1 MTAFRV
7 KCGSGGRA
15 APRCDGVGWH
25 RPARMSEW
33 MGPLILPLREPLG
46 AMSSS
51 QVFRESNLFGAPIRD
66 LGLKIAGTRL
76 EPVIDEFREELA
88 KSGIKVV
95 PRFHLSTEWGV
106 PFGTVVIGIPFY
118 LAHPDLTALHGEQV
132 GHIEGF
138 NRADILRYLR
148 HEMGHV
154 MNYAYKLY
162 DREAWVKLFGSITQ
176 PYREDYRPQPF
187 SRRFVRHLP
196 GWYAQKH
203 PDEDWSETFAVWMTP
218 GRDWR
223 ADYAQLPTALAKL
236 EYCARTMVELGEP
249 IVTATELDEDVS
261 GIHYSL
267 EQYYQNYAADSEAGA
282 AGLDGDLRAIF
293 DDLQETDDGS
303 AHETRPA
310 AELIRRHERQLM
322 AAVFRWT
329 GHFPE
334 KTRSLVRHLAKRA
347 EALKQVYPRE
357 AEEEAVVAVTTLVT
371 SLAMNFVHRGA
382 YFPEATQPPPA
393 DVAEPQPSGSDKAA
407 PDKSSGEKPVA
418 ENSAEPAA
426 NDAAPLEPQPS
437 TETPSRETQREEPPR
452 ERVPPEE
459 PDPEEPLPLLEDLR
473 RASR

>member
-1 MTAFRV
+1 
-7 KCGSGGRA
+7 
-15 APRCDGVGWH
+15 
-25 RPARMSEW
+25 
-33 MGPLILPLREPLG
+33 
-46 AMSSS
+46 MSSS
-51 QVFRESNLFGAPIRD
+51 QGFRESNLFGAPIRD

-76 EPVIDEFREELA
+76 EPVIDEFRAELA
-88 KSGIKVV
+88 QRGIRVV

-138 NRADILRYLR
+138 NRTDILRYLR

-154 MNYAYKLY
+154 VNYAYKLY

-176 PYREDYRPQPF
+176 PYREEYRPQPF

-218 GRDWR
+218 ERDWR
-223 ADYAQLPTALAKL
+223 ADYAQLPTALSKL
-236 EYCARTMVELGEP
+236 EYCARTLAELGEP
-249 IVTATELDEDVS
+249 LVTATELDEDVS

-267 EQYYQNYAADSEAGA
+267 EQYY
-282 AGLDGDLRAIF
+282 
-293 DDLQETDDGS
+293 ET
-303 AHETRPA
+303 TRPTPRPAPPAWTATCARSSTTCKKPTTARRTRTHPA

-322 AAVFRWT
+322 ANVFRWT

-357 AEEEAVVAVTTLVT
+357 AEDEAVVAVDD
-371 SLAMNFVHRGA
+371 AR
-382 YFPEATQPPPA
+382 
-393 DVAEPQPSGSDKAA
+393 DVARDEF
-407 PDKSSGEKPVA
+407 
-418 ENSAEPAA
+418 
-426 NDAAPLEPQPS
+426 
-437 TETPSRETQREEPPR
+437 
-452 ERVPPEE
+452 
-459 PDPEEPLPLLEDLR
+459 
-473 RASR
+473 RASRRRTFPRRRRRRPRRRAAAEASRAQPRPSSRAHRRGAAAGRRDRAESLPPGESQPPSEREDLKRASR

>member
-1 MTAFRV
+1 MA
-7 KCGSGGRA
+7 
-15 APRCDGVGWH
+15 
-25 RPARMSEW
+25 
-33 MGPLILPLREPLG
+33 
-46 AMSSS
+46 SS
-51 QVFRESNLFGAPIRD
+51 QGFRESNLFGAPIRD

-76 EPVIDEFREELA
+76 EPVIDEFRKELA
-88 KSGIKVV
+88 QLGLRVV

-138 NRADILRYLR
+138 NRTDILRYLR

-154 MNYAYKLY
+154 VNYAYKLY
-162 DREAWVKLFGSITQ
+162 NRETWVKLFGSITQ
-176 PYREDYRPQPF
+176 PYREEYRPQPF

-218 GRDWR
+218 DRDWR
-223 ADYAQLPTALAKL
+223 ADYAQLPTAFAKL
-236 EYCARTMVELGEP
+236 DYCARTLAELGEP
-249 IVTATELDEDVS
+249 LVTATELDEDVS

-267 EQYYQNYAADSEAGA
+267 AQYYESYAADVEPGA

-293 DDLQETDDGS
+293 DDLKDPDDGS
-303 AHETRPA
+303 HETRPA

-322 AAVFRWT
+322 ANVFRWT

-334 KTRSLVRHLAKRA
+334 KTRGLVRDLAKRA
-347 EALKQVYPRE
+347 EALKQVYARE
-357 AEEEAVVAVTTLVT
+357 AEDEAVVAVTTLVT

-382 YFPEATQPPPA
+382 YFPEAAPASPESPASPPSA
-393 DVAEPQPSGSDKAA
+393 DEANANANANGHED
-407 PDKSSGEKPVA
+407 SS
-418 ENSAEPAA
+418 
-426 NDAAPLEPQPS
+426 
-437 TETPSRETQREEPPR
+437 
-452 ERVPPEE
+452 
-459 PDPEEPLPLLEDLR
+459 EPLPPAESLPSSEREDQK

>member
-1 MTAFRV
+1 
-7 KCGSGGRA
+7 
-15 APRCDGVGWH
+15 
-25 RPARMSEW
+25 
-33 MGPLILPLREPLG
+33 
-46 AMSSS
+46 MSSS

-76 EPVIDEFREELA
+76 EPVIDEFRAELA
-88 KSGIKVV
+88 QKGIRVV

-138 NRADILRYLR
+138 NRPDILRYLR

-154 MNYAYKLY
+154 MNYAYRLY
-162 DREAWVKLFGSITQ
+162 DREDWVKLFGSITQ

-218 GRDWR
+218 SRDWR

-267 EQYYQNYAADSEAGA
+267 EQYYQSYAADSEAGA

-293 DDLQETDDGS
+293 DDLQENDDGS

-371 SLAMNFVHRGA
+371 SLAMNFVHRGS
-382 YFPEATQPPPA
+382 YFPEAAPQPPVEA
-393 DVAEPQPSGSDKAA
+393 AEPPPSATDKTPGEKPSADKAA
-407 PDKSSGEKPVA
+407 PDKGPVDHA
-418 ENSAEPAA
+418 APHGAPKTAAAEPAPP
-426 NDAAPLEPQPS
+426 APDRKPS
-437 TETPSRETQREEPPR
+437 TEAANEGAPSEEA
-452 ERVPPEE
+452 
-459 PDPEEPLPLLEDLR
+459 LPLLEDLR

>member
-1 MTAFRV
+1 MT
-7 KCGSGGRA
+7 
-15 APRCDGVGWH
+15 
-25 RPARMSEW
+25 
-33 MGPLILPLREPLG
+33 
-46 AMSSS
+46 SS
-51 QVFRESNLFGAPIRD
+51 QGFRESNLFGAPIRD

-76 EPVIDEFREELA
+76 EPVIDEFRAELA
-88 KSGIKVV
+88 QRALRVV

-138 NRADILRYLR
+138 NRTDILRYLR

-154 MNYAYKLY
+154 VNYAYKLY

-176 PYREDYRPQPF
+176 PYREEYRPQPF

-218 GRDWR
+218 ERDWR

-236 EYCARTMVELGEP
+236 DYCARTLAELGEP
-249 IVTATELDEDVS
+249 LVTATDLDEDVS

-267 EQYYQNYAADSEAGA
+267 AQYYETYSADSEAGA

-293 DDLQETDDGS
+293 DDLKDVDDGS

-322 AAVFRWT
+322 ANVFRWT

-347 EALKQVYPRE
+347 EVLKQVYARE
-357 AEEEAVVAVTTLVT
+357 AEDEAVVAVTTLVT

-382 YFPEATQPPPA
+382 YFPEAPPPA
-393 DVAEPQPSGSDKAA
+393 IEASEPP
-407 PDKSSGEKPVA
+407 
-418 ENSAEPAA
+418 PAA
-426 NDAAPLEPQPS
+426 VEAHDDAHAES
-437 TETPSRETQREEPPR
+437 G
-452 ERVPPEE
+452 
-459 PDPEEPLPLLEDLR
+459 EPLPPAESPPPSEREELK

>member
-1 MTAFRV
+1 
-7 KCGSGGRA
+7 
-15 APRCDGVGWH
+15 
-25 RPARMSEW
+25 
-33 MGPLILPLREPLG
+33 
-46 AMSSS
+46 MSSS

>member
-1 MTAFRV
+1 MTSPQ
-7 KCGSGGRA
+7 G
-15 APRCDGVGWH
+15 
-25 RPARMSEW
+25 
-33 MGPLILPLREPLG
+33 
-46 AMSSS
+46 
-51 QVFRESNLFGAPIRD
+51 FRESNLFGAPIRD

-76 EPVIDEFREELA
+76 EPVIDEFRAELA
-88 KSGIKVV
+88 QRGLRVM

-118 LAHPDLTALHGEQV
+118 LAHPDLTALHGEEV

-138 NRADILRYLR
+138 NRTDILRYLR

-154 MNYAYKLY
+154 VNYAYRLY

-218 GRDWR
+218 LRDWR
-223 ADYAQLPTALAKL
+223 ADYAQLPTALSKL
-236 EYCARTMVELGEP
+236 DYCARTLAELGEP
-249 IVTATELDEDVS
+249 LVTATDLDEDVS

-267 EQYYQNYAADSEAGA
+267 AQYYETYSADSEAGA

-293 DDLQETDDGS
+293 DDLKDFDDGS

-310 AELIRRHERQLM
+310 SELIRRHERQLM
-322 AAVFRWT
+322 ANVFRWT

-347 EALKQVYPRE
+347 EVLKQVYAHE

-382 YFPEATQPPPA
+382 YFPEAPSPMAEAPPTAAEAPPTAAEAPPTAAEAPPPA
-393 DVAEPQPSGSDKAA
+393 AEAAEPPA
-407 PDKSSGEKPVA
+407 PAVDAHVDAEKESS
-418 ENSAEPAA
+418 
-426 NDAAPLEPQPS
+426 
-437 TETPSRETQREEPPR
+437 
-452 ERVPPEE
+452 
-459 PDPEEPLPLLEDLR
+459 EPLPPAESR
-473 RASR
+473 PPSERAEPKRASR

>member
-1 MTAFRV
+1 
-7 KCGSGGRA
+7 
-15 APRCDGVGWH
+15 
-25 RPARMSEW
+25 
-33 MGPLILPLREPLG
+33 
-46 AMSSS
+46 MSSS
-51 QVFRESNLFGAPIRD
+51 QGFRESNLFGAPIRD

-76 EPVIDEFREELA
+76 EPVIDEFRKELA
-88 KSGIKVV
+88 QRGLRVV

-154 MNYAYKLY
+154 VNYAYKLY
-162 DREAWVKLFGSITQ
+162 DRESWVKLFGSITQ
-176 PYREDYRPQPF
+176 PYREEYRPQPF

-218 GRDWR
+218 ERDWR
-223 ADYAQLPTALAKL
+223 ADYAQLPTALAKID
-236 EYCARTMVELGEP
+236 YCARTLAELGEP
-249 IVTATELDEDVS
+249 LVTATELDEDVS

-267 EQYYQNYAADSEAGA
+267 AQYYENYAADSEAGA
-282 AGLDGDLRAIF
+282 AGLDGDLRTIF
-293 DDLQETDDGS
+293 DDLKEADDGS
-303 AHETRPA
+303 HETRPA
-310 AELIRRHERQLM
+310 AELIRRHERELM
-322 AAVFRWT
+322 ANVFRWT

-357 AEEEAVVAVTTLVT
+357 AEDDAVVAVTTLVT

-382 YFPEATQPPPA
+382 YFPEAAPQTAESAGPPPSA
-393 DVAEPQPSGSDKAA
+393 AEGHVDA
-407 PDKSSGEKPVA
+407 PDE
-418 ENSAEPAA
+418 AA
-426 NDAAPLEPQPS
+426 
-437 TETPSRETQREEPPR
+437 
-452 ERVPPEE
+452 
-459 PDPEEPLPLLEDLR
+459 EPLP
-473 RASR
+473 RAE

>member
-1 MTAFRV
+1 
-7 KCGSGGRA
+7 
-15 APRCDGVGWH
+15 
-25 RPARMSEW
+25 MST
-33 MGPLILPLREPLG
+33 
-46 AMSSS
+46 S
-51 QVFRESNLFGAPIRD
+51 QGFRESNLFGAPIRD

-76 EPVIDEFREELA
+76 EPVIDEFRKELA
-88 KSGIKVV
+88 QRAMRVV

-138 NRADILRYLR
+138 NRTDILRYLR

-154 MNYAYKLY
+154 VNYAYKLY

-218 GRDWR
+218 DRDWR

-236 EYCARTMVELGEP
+236 DYCARTLAELGEP
-249 IVTATELDEDVS
+249 LVTATELDEDVS

-267 EQYYQNYAADSEAGA
+267 AQYYENYAADVEPGA

-293 DDLQETDDGS
+293 DDLKDTDDGS

-310 AELIRRHERQLM
+310 AELIRKHERQLM
-322 AAVFRWT
+322 ANVFRWT

-334 KTRSLVRHLAKRA
+334 KTRSLVRDLAKRA
-347 EALKQVYPRE
+347 EALKQVYARD
-357 AEEEAVVAVTTLVT
+357 AEHEAVVAVTTLVT
-371 SLAMNFVHRGA
+371 SLAMNFVHRGS
-382 YFPEATQPPPA
+382 YFPEAAPAASEAAPQPSAHEPRVEAHEESSDPLPPA
-393 DVAEPQPSGSDKAA
+393 DSLPSS
-407 PDKSSGEKPVA
+407 
-418 ENSAEPAA
+418 
-426 NDAAPLEPQPS
+426 
-437 TETPSRETQREEPPR
+437 
-452 ERVPPEE
+452 ER
-459 PDPEEPLPLLEDLR
+459 EDLK

>member
-1 MTAFRV
+1 
-7 KCGSGGRA
+7 
-15 APRCDGVGWH
+15 
-25 RPARMSEW
+25 
-33 MGPLILPLREPLG
+33 
-46 AMSSS
+46 MSSS
-51 QVFRESNLFGAPIRD
+51 QGFRESNLFGAPIRD
-66 LGLKIAGTRL
+66 LGLKISGTRL
-76 EPVIDEFREELA
+76 EPVIDEFRAELA
-88 KSGIKVV
+88 QRGLRVA

-138 NRADILRYLR
+138 NRTDILRYLR

-154 MNYAYKLY
+154 VNYAYRLY

-176 PYREDYRPQPF
+176 PYREEYRPQPF

-218 GRDWR
+218 ERDWR
-223 ADYAQLPTALAKL
+223 TDYAQLPTALAKL
-236 EYCARTMVELGEP
+236 DYCARTLGELGEP
-249 IVTATELDEDVS
+249 VVTATELDEDVS
-261 GIHYSL
+261 GIHLSL
-267 EQYYQNYAADSEAGA
+267 AQYYETYSADSEAGA

-293 DDLQETDDGS
+293 DDLKEVDDGS

-322 AAVFRWT
+322 ANVFRWT

-347 EALKQVYPRE
+347 EVLKQVYARE
-357 AEEEAVVAVTTLVT
+357 AEDEAVVAVTTLVT

-382 YFPEATQPPPA
+382 YFPEAPPPA
-393 DVAEPQPSGSDKAA
+393 IEAAEPPPATVEAHDDA
-407 PDKSSGEKPVA
+407 
-418 ENSAEPAA
+418 SAE
-426 NDAAPLEPQPS
+426 S
-437 TETPSRETQREEPPR
+437 S
-452 ERVPPEE
+452 
-459 PDPEEPLPLLEDLR
+459 EPLPPAESPPPSEEREELK